1 MSTAQPALAWLLHQG
16 PDVVPIPGTRD
27 PDRIA
32 EYAAAAAIGRSE
44 EELRRIEE
52 IAAPGTAVGA
62 ALI

>member
-1 MSTAQPALAWLLHQG
+1 VSTAQPALAWLHQG

-32 EYAAAAAIGRSE
+32 EYAAAAAIGLSE